1 MPTKYQF
8 NGFLNISKPINITSM
23 EVVRR
28 VKSLTGMRKKVGH
41 GGTLDPLATGVLPIC
56 LGQATRLMEYI
67 INGSKRYTMEI
78 QLGISTTTYDS
89 EGEILSKKSPKDVT
103 ARDIEESLDAFRGE
117 ILQIPP
123 MYSALKQ
130 NGQRLY
136 DLARKGV
143 TVERNPRK
151 VTVTNLVLTRFDT
164 PNLTVDVECR
174 RGLYLRSLGHDLGQV
189 LGCGAH
195 VTKLTRS
202 CSGPFLLNDAQT
214 LNQLETRNNELQ
226 NTILHPDFALNHLKS
241 LRVGDLE
248 KELLQRGAPIRLI
261 DIADTTPHLESRRAY
276 TSEGVFIGVIRFH
289 RADGEWHPHKIFELN
304 EHSPY
309 APS

>member
-1 MPTKYQF
+1 MD
-8 NGFLNISKPINITSM
+8 
-23 EVVRR
+23 VVRR
-28 VKSLTGMRKKVGH
+28 VKSLTGMRKRVGH
-41 GGTLDPLATGVLPIC
+41 GGTLDPLANGVLPIC

-67 INGSKRYTMEI
+67 INGSKQYTMEI

-89 EGEILSKKSPKDVT
+89 EGEILSKKNPKDIT
-103 ARDIEESLDAFRGE
+103 AKDIEEALGAFRGE
-117 ILQIPP
+117 ILQVPP

-136 DLARKGV
+136 TLARKGV

-151 VTVTNLVLTRFDT
+151 VTVTNLVLTRFNT

-174 RGLYLRSLGHDLGQV
+174 RGLYLRSLAHDLGQV

-195 VTKLTRS
+195 VTKLTRI
-202 CSGPFLLNDAQT
+202 CSGPFLLKDAQT
-214 LNQLETRNNELQ
+214 LNHLETPNNELQ
-226 NTILHPDFALNHLKS
+226 KTILHPDFALNHLKS

-248 KELLQRGAPIRLI
+248 KKLLQRGAPIRLM
-261 DIADTTPHLESRRAY
+261 DIVDDPPHLESRRAY
-276 TSEGVFIGVIRFH
+276 TPKGIFIGLIRFH
-289 RADGEWHPHKIFELN
+289 RAAGEWHPHKIFELD